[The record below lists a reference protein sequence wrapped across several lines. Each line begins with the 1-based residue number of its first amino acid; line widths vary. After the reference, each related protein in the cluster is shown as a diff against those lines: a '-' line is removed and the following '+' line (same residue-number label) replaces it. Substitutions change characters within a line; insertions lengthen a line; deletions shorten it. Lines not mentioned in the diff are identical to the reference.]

1 MRPEYFDGMQMN
13 EDFAVMAALQWDNL
27 WSSACRGWKSITD
40 AEIQHHELSMDATH
54 THLTAARRAKLLC
67 LTTTLFLKGHGF

>member
-1 MRPEYFDGMQMN
+1 MG
-13 EDFAVMAALQWDNL
+13 
-27 WSSACRGWKSITD
+27 SIIMD

-67 LTTTLFLKGHGF
+67 FTTTLLLKSHGLQDQTVISCMNPPPQKV